1 MNWKVMKMKTIDT
14 ITDIIV
20 IVLAIIYI
28 IAIILLL
35 VINLKPLF
43 KPNNYYEIHYHYD
56 HLYVSKSIVKA
67 KTPKQ
72 AIDKLIRKY
81 QRNSPLNDI
90 TDIISCTEVNYYK
103 CLKEVSKDD

>member
-1 MNWKVMKMKTIDT
+1 MTTIDR
-14 ITDIIV
+14 ITDIIA
-20 IVLAIIYI
+20 IVLAIIYV
-28 IAIILLL
+28 IAIIILL
-35 VINLKPLF
+35 VIYLKPLF

-81 QRNSPLNDI
+81 QRNFPLNEI
-90 TDIISCTEVNYYK
+90 TDIISCTEINYYK
-103 CLKEVSKDD
+103 CLKEVSKDE